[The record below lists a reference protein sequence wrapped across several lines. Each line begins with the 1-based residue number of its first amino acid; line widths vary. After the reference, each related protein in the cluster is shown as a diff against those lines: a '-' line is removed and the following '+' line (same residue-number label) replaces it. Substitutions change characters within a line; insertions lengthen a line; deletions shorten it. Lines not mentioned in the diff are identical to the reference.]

1 MSPKAGFLRSLFKA
15 PILTEK
21 LLFLETS
28 LYYRI
33 FDVDSLDH
41 WHFLRIWLRDI
52 PNVLAFKVEA
62 ALTEYDLTWKIHL
75 DKLHVFNGE
84 WGSIWLKN
92 NWVWFD
98 FSHHGFAR
106 KIYSSN
112 VSKIQILLSSW
123 KCSNSN
129 TSKGLFA
136 LLFLVGLIKFS
147 FRFCVKSN
155 F

>member
-62 ALTEYDLTWKIHL
+62 ALKEYDLTWEIHL
-75 DKLHVFNGE
+75 DKLHVFTGE

-98 FSHHGFAR
+98 FSIMVLREKYTLLISQKYKYCYHLE
-106 KIYSSN
+106 N
-112 VSKIQILLSSW
+112 VQTLTLVKVCLL
-123 KCSNSN
+123 CSYW
-129 TSKGLFA
+129 LA
-136 LLFLVGLIKFS
+136 
-147 FRFCVKSN
+147 
-155 F
+155 